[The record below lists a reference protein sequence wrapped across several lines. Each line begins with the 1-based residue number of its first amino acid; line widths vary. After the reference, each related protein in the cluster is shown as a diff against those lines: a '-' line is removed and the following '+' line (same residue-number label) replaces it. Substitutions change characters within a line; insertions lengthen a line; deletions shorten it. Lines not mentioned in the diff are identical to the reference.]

1 MIISNIV
8 MYFMSLGNMSKY
20 CYSNLYCEWQYRWY
34 YCRLHEQV
42 M

>member
-1 MIISNIV
+1 LKYSDVLYVIRKHEQILISN
-8 MYFMSLGNMSKY
+8 L
-20 CYSNLYCEWQYRWY
+20 CCEWQYRWY